1 MTNHNDQTPDSTP
14 GVRNWP
20 WWEPYAFTAGVFAAF
35 VALLVCLWL
44 VGRHPFAEHVFFVG
58 MTVASICEAARGTSR
73 QPAVLSNLC
82 CLLMATLA
90 AVGYL
95 SQNNQVLGVGYAAL
109 AGAWASMT
117 INAVVTRRRLRREA
131 STRLDA
137 SVERVRRALGNED

>member
-1 MTNHNDQTPDSTP
+1 MTKDSAKISDSPATA
-14 GVRNWP
+14 RNWP

-35 VALLVCLWL
+35 VALMAFLWL

-58 MTVASICEAARGTSR
+58 MTVASVFEAARGTSR
-73 QPAVLSNLC
+73 SPSVLSHFS

-95 SQNNQVLGVGYAAL
+95 SQDNHLLGIGYAAL

-117 INAVVTRRRLRREA
+117 INAVVTRRRQRREA
-131 STRLDA
+131 SARLEA
-137 SVERVRRALGNED
+137 SIERMRRALGDQD

>member
-1 MTNHNDQTPDSTP
+1 MTKQSDQISDPPSTA
-14 GVRNWP
+14 RNWP

-35 VALLVCLWL
+35 VALLACLWL

-58 MTVASICEAARGTSR
+58 MTVASILEAARGTSR
-73 QPAVLSNLC
+73 QPAVLSNFC
-82 CLLMATLA
+82 CLLMTTLA

-95 SQNNQVLGVGYAAL
+95 SQANQLLGVGYAVL

-131 STRLDA
+131 SARLDA
-137 SVERVRRALGNED
+137 SVERVRRALGSQD